1 MKLLDLA
8 TGGVAASIMFPG
20 ARAWMQPTIPMT
32 QSFNIGRKR
41 YRRTP
46 CLMPETPSCISVT
59 MAMDD
64 DVMLYSAPF
73 IVGFALVI
81 GIAAQGWINNMIG
94 GDRGLGA
101 YLSDGRGFAGSRF
114 SPEVGSG
121 DAVSGNDPLPWL
133 RLPTLEF
140 VEVAGQ
146 SDPLEV
152 QLESLRLK
160 MNRALQEGKVQ
171 QAVELRQEL
180 EEIMSA
186 NGFDYTAE
194 EWQ

>member
-1 MKLLDLA
+1 MV
-8 TGGVAASIMFPG
+8 TGGIAALIVLPG
-20 ARAWMQPTIPMT
+20 VRAWMQPTIPIT
-32 QSFNIGRKR
+32 QSFNIGRNIH
-41 YRRTP
+41 RRTHS
-46 CLMPETPSCISVT
+46 MIPESSSCISVT
-59 MAMDD
+59 TIMDD
-64 DVMLYSAPF
+64 DAVLSSAPL
-73 IVGFALVI
+73 IVGFAIVI

-114 SPEVGSG
+114 SPKGGSG

-133 RLPTLEF
+133 TLPTLDF

-146 SDPLEV
+146 SDPVEM

-171 QAVELRQEL
+171 QAIELRQQL

-186 NGFDYTAE
+186 NGFDFTAE

>member
-1 MKLLDLA
+1 MKLLDLV
-8 TGGVAASIMFPG
+8 TGGIAASIVFPG
-20 ARAWMQPTIPMT
+20 VRAWTQPMIPIK
-32 QSFNIGRKR
+32 QSFNTGSRQC
-41 YRRTP
+41 RRIP
-46 CLMPETPSCISVT
+46 CMIPESSSCLSVT
-59 MAMDD
+59 TTMDD
-64 DVMLYSAPF
+64 DVMLSSAPF

-114 SPEVGSG
+114 SPEGGSG

-133 RLPTLEF
+133 TLPTLEF

-146 SDPLEV
+146 SDPVEVRLET
-152 QLESLRLK
+152 LRLK